1 MSTCRAGWLATA
13 LFAWQ
18 GRLDEKDMSLAEGLD
33 TITELDPKLKRAA
46 PRGPLHLGTLGTG
59 NHFIEIC
66 LDEKDRVWAMLHS
79 GSRGI
84 GNAIGRHFIEL
95 AKKDMERWFIHL
107 PDENL
112 AYFPEGSDHFD
123 AYVRAVAWAQ
133 EYASI
138 NRALMM
144 D

>member
-1 MSTCRAGWLATA
+1 MRTAIETRVPHGRTDHGGPNDRGAWGDPPETA
-13 LFAWQ
+13 LLAWQ

-95 AKKDMERWFIHL
+95 AKKDMEW
-107 PDENL
+107 
-112 AYFPEGSDHFD
+112 
-123 AYVRAVAWAQ
+123 
-133 EYASI
+133 
-138 NRALMM
+138 
-144 D
+144 